1 MRTRILNKM
10 LASEVEEYLA
20 RGGNTI
26 FIGVGVVEMHGNM
39 PADVETI
46 MPEAMALAM
55 AEEYDGLVL
64 INLPYNFPGGTIIGN
79 VTVQMSVRDSI
90 DYLMKVC
97 HSLVAQG
104 FKKIFT
110 LSAHGPAKLYLD
122 AMVRDFFQ
130 ETKVMVCNIDTMRPM
145 MSLNEPGRPMDF
157 TIIHTMTAGAYKMM
171 HQECYLPVDPD
182 GKAIPKEDTVQ
193 DPRLVRLSNAAR
205 ACGVPACTLYGKLGE
220 HGSTD
225 APFKSIEERDAACIK
240 GETLIRELV
249 KRIPIRELQDALDDY
264 YVYIAEMQEKYPRLK
279 GIY

>member
-1 MRTRILNKM
+1 MRTRILNKI

-26 FIGVGVVEMHGNM
+26 FVGVGVVEIHGTM
-39 PADVETI
+39 PADVEQI
-46 MPEAMALAM
+46 FPEAMALAM
-55 AEEYDGLVL
+55 AEEYDGLAL

-90 DYLMKVC
+90 DYLMKIC

-104 FKKIFT
+104 FKKIFM
-110 LSAHGPAKLYLD
+110 LSAHGPARLYID

-130 ETKVMVCNIDTMRPM
+130 ETKVMVCNIDTMAPM
-145 MSLNEPGRPMDF
+145 MKIGNPRDF
-157 TIIHTMTAGAYKMM
+157 STLHQMTAGAYKMM

-182 GKAIPKEDTVQ
+182 GKAIPKEETVQ

-205 ACGVPACTLYGKLGE
+205 ACGVPACIIYGKPGE

-225 APFKSIEERDAACIK
+225 APFKSIEDRDEACAK
-240 GETLIRELV
+240 GEALIRKLI
-249 KRIPIRELQDALDDY
+249 KQIPIRELQDALDDY